1 MFGWDTY
8 VPGHSPPLDPRLGPD
23 QASEREVRSGRAHTR
38 NEFGN
43 AQGDA
48 IQGAM
53 NMVPSL
59 PTHSYRDHG
68 SPADLHGSF
77 QTGLVGTSEMQGYTG
92 MPNVPSSNTNDAN
105 ATRMADSVD
114 ETLQPKPSGGSN
126 RRRVRNYAV
135 DDTGSVDEDNSSTIR
150 RQRNNIAA
158 RRYRQK
164 GRDRIAELESA
175 LRVVEEER
183 DRLKL
188 ELARKEAEVDALREV
203 LRK

>member
-1 MFGWDTY
+1 M
-8 VPGHSPPLDPRLGPD
+8 
-23 QASEREVRSGRAHTR
+23 EVQSGRAHTR

-48 IQGAM
+48 IQGPM

-59 PTHSYRDHG
+59 PTQSYRGHG
-68 SPADLHGSF
+68 SPADLQGSF
-77 QTGLVGTSEMQGYTG
+77 QTGLVETSRMQGYIG
-92 MPNVPSSNTNDAN
+92 LCDVPSPNTDNAN
-105 ATRMADSVD
+105 MARTGSVD
-114 ETLQPKPSGGSN
+114 EVLRPKPSGGSN
-126 RRRVRNYAV
+126 RRRVQNYAV
-135 DDTGSVDEDNSSTIR
+135 DDTGSVDEDNASTIR
-150 RQRNNIAA
+150 RQRNTIAA

>member
-1 MFGWDTY
+1 M
-8 VPGHSPPLDPRLGPD
+8 
-23 QASEREVRSGRAHTR
+23 EVRSGRAHTR
-38 NEFGN
+38 NGFGN

-48 IQGAM
+48 IQGPM

-59 PTHSYRDHG
+59 PTHPYRDGG
-68 SPADLHGSF
+68 SPADLHGSY
-77 QTGLVGTSEMQGYTG
+77 QTGLVGTYEMQGYTG
-92 MPNVPSSNTNDAN
+92 LSNVPSSNTDDIN
-105 ATRMADSVD
+105 AARMADSVD
-114 ETLQPKPSGGSN
+114 TTLQPKPSGGSTG
-126 RRRVRNYAV
+126 RRVRNYAV
-135 DDTGSVDEDNSSTIR
+135 DDTGSADEDNAGTIR
-150 RQRNNIAA
+150 RQRNTIAA

-188 ELARKEAEVDALREV
+188 ELARKETEVDALREV